1 MKTAIPVLR
10 RSVLLL
16 SSLVVLFTASC
27 TPSTEVQ
34 DLVSASD
41 AALSA
46 DLNRGVA
53 GALGGSNVAEVSRRI
68 DAFIAA
74 HPEQKTTN
82 ASLRVRQA
90 VMLLQNKQTNLAEA
104 AFNQAALADLKGS
117 TRDAAL
123 KRLQD
128 TLIWYHRTTG
138 SSSLDGTE
146 GKHYQKVTAEIAG
159 LTSPDD
165 EDIRDYLAAVRAWI
179 GIKHASLNFGPA
191 AATQLTQ
198 AINDY
203 AGTLAPG
210 ETAGWESEERPG
222 ATNRWPQGMTF
233 ENATTAANRR
243 HFRARDLI
251 EGANSA
257 ITLNAIAFKPT
268 AIADLYFRTR
278 LKQPPVTPR

>member
-1 MKTAIPVLR
+1 MQTAIPFLR

-16 SSLVVLFTASC
+16 SSLVVLFTAGCPS
-27 TPSTEVQ
+27 STEVG

-41 AALSA
+41 ATLSA
-46 DLNRGVA
+46 DLNRGAA
-53 GALGGSNVAEVSRRI
+53 GILGGTDVAEVSRRL

-74 HPEQKTTN
+74 HPEQKATN
-82 ASLRVRQA
+82 ASLRVRQG

-128 TLIWYHRTTG
+128 TLIWYHRTAGATA
-138 SSSLDGTE
+138 LDGTE
-146 GKHYQKVTAEIAG
+146 GKHYQKLTAEIAG
-159 LTSPDD
+159 LTAPAD

-179 GIKHASLNFGPA
+179 GIKRASLSFGPA
-191 AATQLTQ
+191 AATLLTQ

-203 AGTLAPG
+203 AATLAAG
-210 ETAGWESEERPG
+210 ETAAWENEEKRTASNPRP
-222 ATNRWPQGMTF
+222 WPHGTAF
-233 ENATTAANRR
+233 ADAATAANRR

-251 EGANSA
+251 EGANAASA
-257 ITLNAIAFKPT
+257 LNAIAFKPT
-268 AIADLYFRTR
+268 AIADAYFRAR
-278 LKQPPVTPR
+278 LKPAVAP

>member
-1 MKTAIPVLR
+1 MKIAIPFLR

-27 TPSTEVQ
+27 TTTSTEVQ

-41 AALSA
+41 ATLSA
-46 DLNRGVA
+46 DLNRGAA
-53 GALGGSNVAEVSRRI
+53 GALGSSNVAEVSRRI

-117 TRDAAL
+117 TRDAAV

-138 SSSLDGTE
+138 STSLDGTE

-159 LTSPDD
+159 LTSPAD

-179 GIKHASLNFGPA
+179 GIKHASLSFGA
-191 AATQLTQ
+191 AATTLLTQ

-210 ETAGWESEERPG
+210 ETAGWQTEERA
-222 ATNRWPQGMTF
+222 ATNPWPHGMTF
-233 ENATTAANRR
+233 GNATTAANRR

-257 ITLNAIAFKPT
+257 IALNAIAFKPT
-268 AIADLYFRTR
+268 AIADTYFRSR
-278 LKQPPVTPR
+278 LKQPPAPPT